1 MKNKKK
7 DMKRIFDHMELVNA
21 PEGFTDRLMNRIM
34 VHPRHS
40 KITYQPLIPP
50 YAWIIIVL
58 VIAALIFVGSLPTD
72 PAVESD
78 GLFGLVIDL
87 QPIYDW
93 LGGIMTSFKVFNDLS
108 ILVYL
113 FIGVLLSLFLV
124 DELVLKRVYRRN

>member
-7 DMKRIFDHMELVNA
+7 DMKRIFDYMELVNA